1 MTVSSPCVKICE
13 LDSRGLCIGCFRTR
27 DEIARWMEMSE
38 LERAAVIVALEMR
51 RPEPDGVFEIAS
63 NE

>member
-1 MTVSSPCVKICE
+1 MTIASPCVKICK
-13 LDSRGLCIGCFRTR
+13 LDGRGLCIGCLRTR

-38 LERAAVIVALEMR
+38 PERAAVVVVLEMR
-51 RPEPDGVFEIAS
+51 RPKPEGVFEIAS